1 MKSLAGARERRQQQE
16 GHCEIEMQR
25 QQLFNALAILC
36 LIFRYLYQKYES
48 QVKVK
53 TPGTDAPR
61 FPQKINKTEKG
72 SEKEMCSVSE
82 RGGSLGKGKDR
93 DGQY

>member
-1 MKSLAGARERRQQQE
+1 MLNIS
-16 GHCEIEMQR
+16 
-25 QQLFNALAILC
+25 
-36 LIFRYLYQKYES
+36 YLYQKYES

-61 FPQKINKTEKG
+61 FPQKINKNEKG
-72 SEKEMCSVSE
+72 SEKKMCSVS
-82 RGGSLGKGKDR
+82 DR